1 MIVNASFRLAAN
13 ATHGKAVKGDLN
25 IYSVDSSIANHLIIK
40 DLVTFGMNTSFFFT
54 FHCSDTFDCY
64 ACGNSLTHD
73 FVHHQLISFSNMDLH
88 LQILGMGSCL
98 KNLKLFAEISEAS
111 KVPNWYKYMSPT
123 SYMVESKIQNFIF
136 YIMCVVINIE
146 NYALNKFQAM
156 THFTCGQEAFLV

>member
-1 MIVNASFRLAAN
+1 
-13 ATHGKAVKGDLN
+13 
-25 IYSVDSSIANHLIIK
+25 
-40 DLVTFGMNTSFFFT
+40 
-54 FHCSDTFDCY
+54 
-64 ACGNSLTHD
+64 
-73 FVHHQLISFSNMDLH
+73 MDLH
-88 LQILGMGSCL
+88 LQILGMGSRL

-111 KVPNWYKYMSPT
+111 KVPDWYKYMSPT